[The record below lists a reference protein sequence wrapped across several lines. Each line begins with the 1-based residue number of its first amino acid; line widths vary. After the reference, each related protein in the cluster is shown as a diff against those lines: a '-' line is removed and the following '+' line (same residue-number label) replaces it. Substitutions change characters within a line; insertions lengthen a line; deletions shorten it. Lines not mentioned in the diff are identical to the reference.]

1 MLFDTKNFGE
11 EINSDELDVLKI
23 LGVYEYYKTKQNN
36 VTITEIQVL
45 LKLTRKQ
52 EINSIKYPNPLD
64 EFPDLTDNLISF
76 NLAEEQQ
83 KDADIR
89 KVIDLM
95 QQNNQQ
101 PDLKYSSQT

>member
-1 MLFDTKNFGE
+1 MLFDTRNFGE

-52 EINSIKYPNPLD
+52 EINSIQYPNPLD